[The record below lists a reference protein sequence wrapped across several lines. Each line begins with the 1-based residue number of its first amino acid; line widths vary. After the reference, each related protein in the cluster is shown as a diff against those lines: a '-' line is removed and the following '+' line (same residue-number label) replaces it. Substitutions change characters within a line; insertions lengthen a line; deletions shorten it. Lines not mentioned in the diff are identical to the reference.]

1 MVSSTMVSELSIA
14 NLPTSVT
21 LRVSHSS
28 MPKIASQKN
37 QKNTSVPTIMDKI
50 LLSQLLMDII
60 LLVRVI
66 LLMVI
71 NGSLYGY

>member
-1 MVSSTMVSELSIA
+1 MVSELSIA